1 MTVNV
6 QFATVADSIAS
17 ISISGVT
24 VKDIDNVPE
33 NAMDYCPVLY
43 PIPNGFI
50 TDLQPEILSL
60 GGDTGRK
67 LNLSYTLN
75 YRYLH
80 APIGSGSVLANY
92 AGIITNLMLILEAI
106 MSTSSP
112 SGAVDMEIQG
122 VSDLGPVSDP
132 AEAAVYHGVD
142 IAVRILEYVQ

>member
-6 QFATVADSIAS
+6 QFATVADSIAA
-17 ISISGVT
+17 ISVSGVT

-33 NAMDYCPVLY
+33 NALDYCPVLY
-43 PIPNGFI
+43 PIPNGFV
-50 TDLQPEILSL
+50 TDIQFEILSL
-60 GGDTGRK
+60 GGDAARK

-80 APIGSGSVLANY
+80 APIGSGSVLQNY
-92 AGIITNLMLILEAI
+92 AGIIAKLELILEAI

-112 SGAVDMEIQG
+112 SGAVDMEILS
-122 VSDLGPVSDP
+122 VSDLGPMSDP

-142 IAVRILEYVQ
+142 IAVRVLEYAQ